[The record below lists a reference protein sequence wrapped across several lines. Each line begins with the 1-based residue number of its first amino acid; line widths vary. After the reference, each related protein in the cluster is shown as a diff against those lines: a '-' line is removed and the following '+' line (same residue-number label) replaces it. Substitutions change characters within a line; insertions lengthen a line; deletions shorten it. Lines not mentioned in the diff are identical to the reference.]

1 MAPLVKVLKND
12 PNFAVIVAVTAQHR
26 DMLDQVLE
34 LFEITPEY
42 DLNIMKQGQ
51 SLVDIT
57 TRVLEGLNDVFAIEK
72 PDIVLVHGDTTT
84 TFAAAL
90 TAFYNQVA
98 IGHVEAGLRTFNK
111 AEPFPEEINR
121 RLTGTMADLHFSPT
135 ARAKGNL
142 LLEGVKP
149 EHVFVTGNTV
159 IDALIPQVDK
169 NYRFTDPVLQNLDF
183 SKPII
188 LGEAHRRENLGQPL
202 EDIFQAMLDI
212 VNTNE
217 NVELVYSVHPN
228 PRVKETAQRI
238 LAKHKRIRLIDPP
251 SYKEWVNLMA
261 RSYLLLTDSGGL
273 QEEAPSLGVPVLVL
287 REVTERPEGLR
298 TGTLKL
304 VGTRRDKITSQTQA
318 LLNNSKEY
326 QSMKEAPNP
335 YGDGKAS
342 QRIKA
347 ALLYYFQGLEKP
359 QDYIVE

>member
-1 MAPLVKVLKND
+1 MAPLVKVLKSD
-12 PNFAVIVAVTAQHR
+12 PNFAVKVAVTAQHR

-34 LFEITPEY
+34 LFDLTPEY

-57 TRVLEGLNDVFAIEK
+57 TRVLEGLNDVFGTEK

-84 TFAAAL
+84 TFASAL
-90 TAFYNQVA
+90 SAFYNQVA

-142 LLEGVKP
+142 LSEGVKP

-169 NYRFTDPVLQNLDF
+169 NYLFSDPILQKLDF

-212 VNTNE
+212 VNTNV

-238 LAKHKRIRLIDPP
+238 LAGHKRIHLIAPP

-304 VGTRRDKITSQTQA
+304 VGTNRDKIISQTQA

>member
-12 PNFAVIVAVTAQHR
+12 PSFEVKVAVTAQHR

-42 DLNIMKQGQ
+42 DLNIMKKGQ
-51 SLVDIT
+51 SLAGIT
-57 TRVLEGLNDVFAIEK
+57 TRVLEGLNTIFAAEK

-84 TFAAAL
+84 TFAASL

-142 LLEGVKP
+142 LSEGVKP
-149 EHVFVTGNTV
+149 ECVFITGNTV
-159 IDALIPQVDK
+159 IDALLPQVDK
-169 NYRFTDPVLQNLDF
+169 NYLFTEPILQKLDF
-183 SKPII
+183 SKQII
-188 LGEAHRRENLGQPL
+188 LGEAHRRENLGKPL
-202 EDIFQAMLDI
+202 EDIFRAMLDI

-228 PRVKETAQRI
+228 PKVKETAQRI
-238 LAKHKRIRLIDPP
+238 LAGNKRIHLINPP
-251 SYKEWVNLMA
+251 AYKEWVNLMA
-261 RSYLLLTDSGGL
+261 RSHLLLTDSGGL
-273 QEEAPSLGVPVLVL
+273 QEEAPALGVPVLVL

-304 VGTRRDKITSQTQA
+304 VGTNRKNIISQTQA
-318 LLNNSKEY
+318 LLNNPSAY
-326 QSMKEAPNP
+326 QLMKEAPNP

-342 QRIKA
+342 ERIKA
-347 ALLYYFQGLEKP
+347 ALLFYFQGLEKP